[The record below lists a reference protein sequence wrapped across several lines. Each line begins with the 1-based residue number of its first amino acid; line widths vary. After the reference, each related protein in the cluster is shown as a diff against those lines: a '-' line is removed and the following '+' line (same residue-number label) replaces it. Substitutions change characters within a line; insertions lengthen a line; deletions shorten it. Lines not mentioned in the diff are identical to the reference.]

1 MVKTYKE
8 RSNVHTFHPSILR
21 EYDIRGVFNET
32 LFPQDFYSIGR
43 LFAELVREKKKGQ
56 QARIAVGF
64 DGRLSTP
71 HLVEALHRGLFE
83 EKAYVVSIGCGP
95 TPMASFSHYVLDV
108 DAVLMVTGSHNP
120 ATHNGIKITLQK
132 KPFFGQEIQN
142 LSVRLKNL
150 SSISSSPHEPFFETF
165 DIRDLYVEKL
175 LEGFTFK
182 KPLKIVWDAGNGS
195 AGDII
200 ERLIKYIPGE
210 HILLNTK
217 IDGNFPA
224 HHPDPTVPENLE
236 QLKDQILKNKADLGF
251 AFDGDGD
258 RLGVMDGKGRI
269 LWGDQILILLA
280 QGVLKTI
287 PGAPIIADVKASQLL
302 FDKIEEFGGVP
313 VMERTGHSLI
323 KSKMREMKAPLAG
336 EMSGHIFFADRYY
349 GYDDALYAALRFL
362 EILNTSSKSLYE
374 LYDDLPKREN
384 TPEIRIES
392 AGKDKK
398 EILKKIKEDLLK
410 EGISFNDLDG
420 IRATFKEGWWG
431 LRASNT
437 QDVLTMRLEAETNE
451 GLQCLKKGLF
461 DRLKSFGI
469 QVE

>member
-1 MVKTYKE
+1 M
-8 RSNVHTFHPSILR
+8 HTFHPSILR
-21 EYDIRGVFNET
+21 EYDIRGIFNET
-32 LFPQDFYSIGR
+32 LFPEDFYSIGR
-43 LFAELVREKKKGQ
+43 LFAELVREKKNQ
-56 QARIAVGF
+56 EQPRIAVGF

-71 HLVEALHRGLFE
+71 QLVDALHRGLFE
-83 EKAYVVSIGCGP
+83 EKAHVFSIGCGP
-95 TPMASFSHYVLDV
+95 TPMASFAHYALDV

-120 ATHNGIKITLQK
+120 STHNGIKITLQK
-132 KPFFGQEIQN
+132 QPFFGQEIQN
-142 LSVRLKNL
+142 LALKLKNL
-150 SSISSSPHEPFFETF
+150 SSSSSSSHTSFFEIH
-165 DIRDLYVEKL
+165 DLRDLYVEKL
-175 LEGFTFK
+175 LEGFMLK
-182 KPLKIVWDAGNGS
+182 KPLKVVWDAGNGS
-195 AGDII
+195 AGEII
-200 ERLIKYIPGE
+200 ERLVKRLPGE

-224 HHPDPTVPENLE
+224 HHPDPTVPENLD
-236 QLKDQILKNKADLGF
+236 QLKDFILKTNADLGF

-258 RLGVMDGKGRI
+258 RLGVMDEKGRI

-280 QGVLKTI
+280 EGVLKTM

-313 VMERTGHSLI
+313 IMERTGHSLI

-349 GYDDALYAALRFL
+349 GYDDALYAALRLL
-362 EILNTSSKSLYE
+362 EILNMSSKSLSE

-410 EGISFNDLDG
+410 EGVSFNDLDG

-431 LRASNT
+431 IRASNT
-437 QDVLTMRLEAETNE
+437 QDVLTMRIEAETAE
-451 GLQCLKKGLF
+451 GLKHLKTDLF
-461 DRLKSFGI
+461 ERLKSFGI
-469 QVE
+469 HLELEKAL